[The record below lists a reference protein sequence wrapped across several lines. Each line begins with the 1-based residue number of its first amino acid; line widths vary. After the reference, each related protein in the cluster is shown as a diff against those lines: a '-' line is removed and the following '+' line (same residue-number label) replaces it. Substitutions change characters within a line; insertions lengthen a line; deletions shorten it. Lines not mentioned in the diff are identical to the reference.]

1 MQGYVDDKL
10 VIEFTD
16 VAGTVIPNGTVGLAA
31 YRAPL
36 IRYDDIQVTPL
47 D

>member
-1 MQGYVDDKL
+1 MAGYVDDKL

-16 VAGTVIPNGTVGLAA
+16 IVGTVIPNGTVGLAV
-31 YRAPL
+31 YRADL
-36 IRYDDIQVTPL
+36 IRFDDIKVTPL